1 MEDARWEQRLK
12 RERARR
18 LELEGVIEEHARALC
33 IAEERLRAQEERVRV
48 QVEARTAEL
57 RAALQAAEAADRA
70 KTAFLAQI
78 SHELRTPLHG
88 LTGTIDAL
96 SRTTLD
102 ADQQH
107 LLSLSEASAERL
119 LGVIGEVLDFA
130 RVEAGEL
137 EFELRPTRLQDVVE
151 AAASSFAAAAAQKG
165 LSLTSELRGEHG
177 AWALADSNRLAQVL
191 ANLLSNA
198 VKFTEQGAITLTA
211 DVAAAQDDVQVTWTV
226 ADSGCGMPRAATDR
240 IFDAFR
246 QADAA
251 TTRRFGGTGLGLSIV
266 KGLVEAMHGEI
277 SVASQRGQGTTFTV
291 VTRHP
296 RCERVA
302 PSPPAAPVD
311 LDLSGMQVLIV
322 DDHPINRTLCRA
334 MLRSCGCETIVATT
348 GEEAID
354 TVAARAPDLVLMD
367 CHMPGTSGVEAA
379 REIRAAGFANPIL
392 AVSADVTADNAAA
405 VAAAGMQG
413 ILGKPF
419 RRADLL
425 RAVADVLAP
434 SAQT

>member
-137 EFELRPTRLQDVVE
+137 
-151 AAASSFAAAAAQKG
+151 G
-165 LSLTSELRGEHG
+165 
-177 AWALADSNRLAQVL
+177 
-191 ANLLSNA
+191 
-198 VKFTEQGAITLTA
+198 
-211 DVAAAQDDVQVTWTV
+211 
-226 ADSGCGMPRAATDR
+226 
-240 IFDAFR
+240 
-246 QADAA
+246 
-251 TTRRFGGTGLGLSIV
+251 
-266 KGLVEAMHGEI
+266 
-277 SVASQRGQGTTFTV
+277 
-291 VTRHP
+291 
-296 RCERVA
+296 
-302 PSPPAAPVD
+302 
-311 LDLSGMQVLIV
+311 
-322 DDHPINRTLCRA
+322 
-334 MLRSCGCETIVATT
+334 
-348 GEEAID
+348 
-354 TVAARAPDLVLMD
+354 
-367 CHMPGTSGVEAA
+367 
-379 REIRAAGFANPIL
+379 
-392 AVSADVTADNAAA
+392 
-405 VAAAGMQG
+405 
-413 ILGKPF
+413 
-419 RRADLL
+419 
-425 RAVADVLAP
+425 
-434 SAQT
+434 